1 MKPAYIVHEEL
12 SKYLNQNICF
22 NSEDLEIVATSHL
35 KQPEKIRKILRK
47 SILTW
52 NDIQKL
58 ITYPTGMMFV
68 EIGGHVSEEGIFY
81 NDYQSTCWNAST
93 NKPFL
98 DLPSYYKQDWHIH
111 PWNIIGYGR
120 PNFFSYEDVQD
131 AIENKKKKILFVG
144 HPFTYDWPQKFII
157 DARQVVSNKDLPT
170 ADLKKIITMLGECT
184 PFIDPQVN
192 WKQLA
197 NQLSQYNV
205 FFDIY

>member
-1 MKPAYIVHEEL
+1 MKPAHIVHEEL

-22 NSEDLEIVATSHL
+22 NSQDLEIVATSHL

-47 SILTW
+47 SILTE

-58 ITYPTGMMFV
+58 LTYPTGIMFV
-68 EIGGHVSEEGIFY
+68 EIGGHISEGRISEEEIFH

-98 DLPSYYKQDWHIH
+98 DLPSHYKQDWHIH

-144 HPFTYDWPQKFII
+144 HPFTYDWPQKFTI
-157 DARQVVSNKDLPT
+157 DARQIVSNNKVYTL
-170 ADLKKIITMLGECT
+170 LKEFL
-184 PFIDPQVN
+184 
-192 WKQLA
+192 
-197 NQLSQYNV
+197 
-205 FFDIY
+205 